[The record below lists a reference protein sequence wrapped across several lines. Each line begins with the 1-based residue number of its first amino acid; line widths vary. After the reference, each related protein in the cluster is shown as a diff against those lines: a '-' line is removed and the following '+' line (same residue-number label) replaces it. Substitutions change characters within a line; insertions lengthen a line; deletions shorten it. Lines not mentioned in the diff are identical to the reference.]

1 MGFDTASRLKHF
13 AIGQDTTVF
22 MVLFA
27 VYNIL
32 LGNISRQE
40 DIVVGVPVS
49 GRSHASLNPIVG
61 MFVNTLAIRNRPK
74 SGMIA
79 TDFVREVK
87 EHFLLAYTH
96 QDYPFEELVSKLN
109 VSGEADRNP
118 LFDTMF
124 SFANESMAA
133 AIELPGVSIAPCETE
148 YTGAQFDLTVAATM
162 MKEDLEL
169 LFPI

>member
-1 MGFDTASRLKHF
+1 
-13 AIGQDTTVF
+13 

-109 VSGEADRNP
+109 VSGRQTAIRSLIQCSRSPTNP
-118 LFDTMF
+118 WPRPL
-124 SFANESMAA
+124 SYPA
-133 AIELPGVSIAPCETE
+133 
-148 YTGAQFDLTVAATM
+148 
-162 MKEDLEL
+162 
-169 LFPI
+169 